1 MMYIGPVYSIWPVPM
16 PPPPTPSQLEKELV
30 GTPAEGQVS
39 RSDLI
44 ARLMPPSPPTP
55 SQLEK
60 ELVGTPAEGQVS
72 RSDLIAL
79 AGAAA
84 VAVCGGPR
92 IAVPIGRP
100 DASGPDPG
108 MLLYDNTS
116 GVCGGPRK
124 LFCPSGPP

>member
-1 MMYIGPVYSIWPVPM
+1 MYIGPVYSVPPVQCVM
-16 PPPPTPSQLEKELV
+16 LPPRPPL
-30 GTPAEGQVS
+30 
-39 RSDLI
+39 
-44 ARLMPPSPPTP
+44 TP

-100 DASGPDPG
+100 DATSPDPG
-108 MLLYDNTS
+108 MLL
-116 GVCGGPRK
+116 P
-124 LFCPSGPP
+124 

>member
-1 MMYIGPVYSIWPVPM
+1 MGA
-16 PPPPTPSQLEKELV
+16 
-30 GTPAEGQVS
+30 PAEGQVS

-44 ARLMPPSPPTP
+44 ARLMAPSTPPAP

-100 DASGPDPG
+100 DATGPDPG
-108 MLLYDNTS
+108 GPVLMTTACRGGKVGQRGPSLCARLPAGCLHKIAALTFLLFT
-116 GVCGGPRK
+116 
-124 LFCPSGPP
+124 PPLLV